1 MKLLI
6 SGEGTS
12 DLGACNNAQ
21 GQCSDEFFN
30 PGPMAVWLARLWEAS
45 LNYNLLEIP
54 EAVLFVSETALEQQ
68 SKQDGKEM
76 GKRMQPLRGKKQA
89 AETGLYFSN
98 ARQLGLMAKQ
108 LAADGQVPVM
118 AVLFRDA
125 DGTRSAPGQLWQTK
139 WDSILNGFSA
149 ATFDFGVPMLP
160 KPKSEAWLLCAGK
173 KARHS
178 HEGLEAISGNDD
190 SPHSAKKQLDE
201 FFGGHQAA
209 DQLADWCQENPTDWA
224 NLLTM
229 PSFRTFF
236 ERFQEVATSLLRPKG
251 AVA

>member
-30 PGPMAVWLARLWEAS
+30 PGPMAVWLTRLWEES
-45 LNYNLLEIP
+45 FKYNLLYSP
-54 EAVLFVSETALEQQ
+54 ETLVFVSETALAQQ
-68 SKQDGKEM
+68 TKQAVK
-76 GKRMQPLRGKKQA
+76 GKRMQPLRGKDKP
-89 AETGLYFSN
+89 AETGVHFNN

-108 LAADGQVPVM
+108 LTEDAQTPVM
-118 AVLFRDA
+118 AVFFRDT

-160 KPKSEAWLLCAGK
+160 MPKSEAWLLCAGK
-173 KARHS
+173 TARHS

-190 SPHSAKKQLDE
+190 SPHSAKTQLDE
-201 FFGGHQAA
+201 FFGSHQAA
-209 DQLADWCQENPTDWA
+209 HQLADWCQENPADWS

-229 PSFRTFF
+229 PSFKKFF
-236 ERFQEVATSLLRPKG
+236 ARFQEVATSLLRPKG
-251 AVA
+251 AAA

>member
-1 MKLLI
+1 MRLLV
-6 SGEGTS
+6 SGEGPT
-12 DLGACNNAQ
+12 DLGSCNNAQ
-21 GQCSDEFFN
+21 GQCSDEYFN
-30 PGPMAVWLARLWEAS
+30 RGPMVVWLARLWEA
-45 LNYNLLEIP
+45 LLHYNLLDIP
-54 EAVLFVSETALEQQ
+54 EAVLFVSETALDQQ
-68 SKQDGKEM
+68 SKQA

-89 AETGLYFSN
+89 TETGLYFSN

-173 KARHS
+173 TARHS

-209 DQLADWCQENPTDWA
+209 HQLADWCQENPTDWS

-229 PSFRTFF
+229 PSFRAFF

-251 AVA
+251 AMA

>member
-30 PGPMAVWLARLWEAS
+30 PGPMAVWLARLWEES
-45 LNYNLLEIP
+45 FKYNLLDSP
-54 EAVLFVSETALEQQ
+54 ETLVFVSETALDQK
-68 SKQDGKEM
+68 SKQAGH
-76 GKRMQPLRGKKQA
+76 RMKSQRSKKQPV
-89 AETGLYFSN
+89 ETGLYFNN

-139 WDSILNGFSA
+139 WNSILDGFSVA
-149 ATFDFGVPMLP
+149 MFDFGVPMLP
-160 KPKSEAWLLCAGK
+160 MPKSEAWLLCAGK
-173 KARHS
+173 TARHS
-178 HEGLEAISGNDD
+178 HASLESISGNDD

-201 FFGGHQAA
+201 FFGGHQVA

-229 PSFRTFF
+229 PSFKAFF

-251 AVA
+251 AAA

>member
-6 SGEGTS
+6 SGEGSS

-21 GQCSDEFFN
+21 GQCSDEFFD
-30 PGPMAVWLARLWEAS
+30 PGPMTVWLARLWES
-45 LNYNLLEIP
+45 SHNYNLLDFP

-68 SKQDGKEM
+68 SKREGKDKV
-76 GKRMQPLRGKKQA
+76 KRMQLLRGKDKPV
-89 AETGLYFSN
+89 ETGVHFNN

-108 LAADGQVPVM
+108 LAADAKTPVM
-118 AVLFRDA
+118 AVFFRDT

-149 ATFDFGVPMLP
+149 AAFDFGVPMLP

-173 KARHS
+173 TARHS

-190 SPHSAKKQLDE
+190 SPHSAKTQLDE
-201 FFGGHQAA
+201 FFGSHQAA
-209 DQLADWCQENPTDWA
+209 HQLADWCQENPADWS

-229 PSFRTFF
+229 PSFKKFF
-236 ERFQEVATSLLRPKG
+236 ARFQEVATSLLRPKG
-251 AVA
+251 AAA

>member
-30 PGPMAVWLARLWEAS
+30 PGPMAVWLARLWEA
-45 LNYNLLEIP
+45 LLHYNLLDIP
-54 EAVLFVSETALEQQ
+54 DAVLFVSETALAQQ
-68 SKQDGKEM
+68 SKQEGR
-76 GKRMQPLRGKKQA
+76 GKRMHSLRSRDKP

-108 LAADGQVPVM
+108 LATDGQVPVM

-125 DGTRSAPGQLWQTK
+125 DGTHSAPGQLWQTK
-139 WDSILNGFSA
+139 WNSILDGFSE

-173 KARHS
+173 TARHS

-201 FFGGHQAA
+201 FFGGHRAA
-209 DQLADWCQENPTDWA
+209 DQLADWCQENPTDWS

-229 PSFRTFF
+229 PSFKAFF

-251 AVA
+251 AMA

>member
-118 AVLFRDA
+118 AVFFRDA
-125 DGTRSAPGQLWQTK
+125 DG
-139 WDSILNGFSA
+139 
-149 ATFDFGVPMLP
+149 
-160 KPKSEAWLLCAGK
+160 
-173 KARHS
+173 S
-178 HEGLEAISGNDD
+178 HQVAY
-190 SPHSAKKQLDE
+190 
-201 FFGGHQAA
+201 
-209 DQLADWCQENPTDWA
+209 QLADWCQENPTDWS

-229 PSFRTFF
+229 PSFRAFF

-251 AVA
+251 ALA

>member
-21 GQCSDEFFN
+21 GQCSDEFFD
-30 PGPMAVWLARLWEAS
+30 PGPMVVWLARLWAETS
-45 LNYNLLEIP
+45 LNYNMLKIP
-54 EAVLFVSETALEQQ
+54 EAVVFVSETALYQQ
-68 SKQDGKEM
+68 SKQA

-118 AVLFRDA
+118 AVFFRDA
-125 DGTRSAPGQLWQTK
+125 DG
-139 WDSILNGFSA
+139 
-149 ATFDFGVPMLP
+149 
-160 KPKSEAWLLCAGK
+160 
-173 KARHS
+173 S
-178 HEGLEAISGNDD
+178 HQVAY
-190 SPHSAKKQLDE
+190 
-201 FFGGHQAA
+201 
-209 DQLADWCQENPTDWA
+209 QLADWCQENPTDWS

-229 PSFRTFF
+229 PSFRAFF

-251 AVA
+251 ALA

>member
-1 MKLLI
+1 MRLLV
-6 SGEGTS
+6 SGEGPT
-12 DLGACNNAQ
+12 DLGSCNNAQ
-21 GQCSDEFFN
+21 GQCSDEYFN
-30 PGPMAVWLARLWEAS
+30 RGPMVVWLARLWEA
-45 LNYNLLEIP
+45 LLHYNLLDIP
-54 EAVLFVSETALEQQ
+54 EAVVFVSETALDQQ
-68 SKQDGKEM
+68 SKQA
-76 GKRMQPLRGKKQA
+76 GKRMQPLRGKKQV

-149 ATFDFGVPMLP
+149 APFDFGVPMLP
-160 KPKSEAWLLCAGK
+160 MPKSEAWLLCAGK
-173 KARHS
+173 TARHS
-178 HEGLEAISGNDD
+178 HESLEAISGNDD

-201 FFGGHQAA
+201 FFGGHRAA
-209 DQLADWCQENPTDWA
+209 DQLADWCQENPTDWS

-229 PSFRTFF
+229 PSFRAFF